1 MDPGPIY
8 RGMQPDQA
16 TMENAMEPNM
26 QAEAILRFLT
36 DSRLYLA
43 R

>member
-1 MDPGPIY
+1 
-8 RGMQPDQA
+8 
-16 TMENAMEPNM
+16 MENAMEPNM
-26 QAEAILRFLT
+26 QAEAILRFLA